1 MEQRLVEMKLVGA
14 SLLLFLLL
22 VESVFCQESCDG
34 DSGRLVGF
42 TALTP
47 EQLRAEIRAV
57 IQENLSGFLDGLEE
71 KEAEEELVCQAASSQ
86 VESTLGAVNDS
97 LGELRRGIVQDLEAS
112 LQGLLSRSLREA
124 VANITAAFREE
135 LASLGTT
142 PRPPTSPS
150 TTPTSAPPTAPGAPV
165 TTPRAPPGNP
175 SSPTFPPVPPGFSPS
190 LPAQSCLH
198 IQQALFG
205 RAPSG
210 RYWVVNPSNNV
221 ATMVYCNMTLTCGDM
236 TGGWMRV
243 ADLDMTD
250 TAQQCPGNFSELTKG
265 VPPTRLCTPD
275 SNQAGCFSHTFLVAA
290 QYQHVC
296 GRIVAYQESTPN
308 AFFPFQIQSS
318 LTIDDVYVDG
328 ISLTRGNPR
337 SHVWTFAAALD
348 ESLGH
353 LSGCAC
359 SNTLTDPTVNV
370 PPFVGQDYFCD
381 TGSRNDVE
389 FLFYADDPL
398 WDGRGCG
405 PNSICCSFNN
415 PPWFF
420 RELASATS
428 DDLEMRVCRDSG
440 PNNEDTPFEA
450 VELYVR

>member
-1 MEQRLVEMKLVGA
+1 MK
-14 SLLLFLLL
+14 LLL
-22 VESVFCQESCDG
+22 VASMLLLLLLLELVFCQESCDSDNSDG
-34 DSGRLVGF
+34 GRLVGF

-47 EQLRAEIRAV
+47 DQLRAEIRSV
-57 IQENLSGFLDGLEE
+57 IQENLSGFLDAL
-71 KEAEEELVCQAASSQ
+71 KEREGEEELAASQ
-86 VESTLGAVNDS
+86 VESSLEAVNDS
-97 LGELRRGIVQDLEAS
+97 LVELRKGVVRDVEATVER
-112 LQGLLSRSLREA
+112 LISRSLREV
-124 VANITAAFREE
+124 VANITAAFRQE
-135 LASLGTT
+135 LASLGTI
-142 PRPPTSPS
+142 PRPTSPS
-150 TTPTSAPPTAPGAPV
+150 APPTMPGAPL
-165 TTPRAPPGNP
+165 TTPRAPLTTRP
-175 SSPTFPPVPPGFSPS
+175 SPTFPPMPPGFSPA

-198 IQQALFG
+198 VQQALRG
-205 RAPSG
+205 APSG
-210 RYWVVNPSNNV
+210 QYWVVNPSNNEAV
-221 ATMVYCNMTLTCGDM
+221 MVYCNMTLTCGNR

-250 TAQQCPGNFSELTKG
+250 PAQQCPRDFAELNRG
-265 VPPTRLCTPD
+265 EAPTRLCTPNSD
-275 SNQAGCFSHTFLVAA
+275 QAGCFSHTFPVTAR
-290 QYQHVC
+290 YQHVC
-296 GRIVAYQESTPN
+296 GRILAYQDNTPN
-308 AFFPFQIQSS
+308 AFFPFHIRSS
-318 LTIDDVYVDG
+318 LTVDDVYVDG
-328 ISLTRGNPR
+328 ISLTYGSPR

-359 SNTLTDPTVNV
+359 SNIFTDPTVNL

-398 WDGRGCG
+398 WDGGGCG
-405 PNSICCSFNN
+405 PNSSCCSFNN